1 MGIEMPKVKDVMN
14 RDFLVLSP
22 DMVGGEAIELMYR
35 RNKSYA
41 PVVEEGKLEG
51 WVRALD
57 LMVGCKHS
65 KVEDLMLY
73 IDEIKVLK
81 EDEEISQDLIE
92 EMVGEEVIA
101 YPVVNGE
108 GEVVGTLSVFD
119 LLRYYR
125 SPRD

>member
-1 MGIEMPKVKDVMN
+1 MPKVKDVMN
-14 RDFLVLSP
+14 RDFITLSP

-35 RNKSYA
+35 RNKTYA

-73 IDEIKVLK
+73 VDEIRVLE
-81 EDEEISQDLIE
+81 EDEEISEDLID
-92 EMVGEEVIA
+92 EMIEKEVVG
-101 YPVVNGE
+101 YPVVNKNR
-108 GEVVGTLSVFD
+108 EVVGTLSVFD
-119 LLRYYR
+119 LLRYFR
-125 SPRD
+125 FFK